1 VQSVNN
7 NGDGIL
13 NANQP
18 YNGNGEYVAFI
29 DGGGGGGGGSSYVPP
44 TPPNPTF
51 VPPTYTES
59 DNNRLKISLISDDSA
74 EFLQDNISVGI
85 GLSSDV
91 IFSPALQFGS
101 SRTYKSNVNG
111 KISTNYFIVSVEKT
125 YSEPTT
131 PSPTV
136 NYQDYIYP
144 IYNPN
149 PDYNYEYFNGSNFGN
164 SSYYNNNNNNGYYN
178 INNNYGAGY
187 NNTNYNW
194 NYNYQYT
201 SKIQTSVQPTKNDIK
216 YTENILVREYELN
229 NNGTFTIGT
238 ERTLPSTSGVVDLR
252 FKFKIAGKDID
263 GNDNPIET
271 GNPKNIAYEI
281 AFASNFQNEL
291 GDILSLKYEI
301 VDNSLNIVD
310 GTTILLKNG
319 NTNDKIISSE
329 LLKNSYVNLEV
340 KGELPEGYT
349 YSSIYYTSKGNAERN
364 STEFS
369 SWNKVG
375 QFFKIQSSEL
385 AGGIVVAA
393 ILEKDVKV
401 AKPEISVS
409 NFKYDAEIKESDVD
423 KIVNVTFS
431 TTNTD
436 YVYAYVNADSP
447 LRVSANQGYIS
458 LFFNKDFRSE
468 YGTKKIYLVPVS
480 DLYGTGDRVE
490 VLVNFIAI
498 NDFPS
503 ITQIIYPDSID
514 VPSFSDLQIDYE
526 VQYNSFAVSSI
537 DVELLAKDNSRIGL
551 FKNLPPNG
559 AFKIN
564 LRELADRFSQWNGN
578 DNVTLIFKPFNRGG
592 EEELI
597 GNEYTII
604 TNIAYPVIRLDEDI
618 IRKSIYDAFIENL
631 KFIEPERDSK
641 HLTHLANFGN
651 DEQIIISSWENDN
664 WTLSDKME
672 DELGNVVI
680 KKQVNSTILKLYSPL
695 PANITSNST
704 FWITKLMSNPLIE
717 TVVLNEQDNLSC
729 PTIKGPNFNI
739 DVDFVSGQSTNYESL
754 DNLILST
761 SPSSSANLV
770 STYLSSSLNN
780 TDELNIDYTNG
791 TDYLWNNFVHFSSAT
806 ERVDNFVYKVQLI
819 EAYETAISASNAS
832 QAHSGSLSSI
842 QESERQQLKKNQL
855 VNAFDGFEN
864 FLYESSSMSWPYIG
878 NSRKLSTTNDVTI
891 WYENIIELATIWDN
905 NNPNFIKNNIPQY
918 IVNDE
923 NNESYLLFFTM
934 VGQHFDNIYYHTKA
948 IEKSRGLGYKAKDGI
963 SDKLLFDVLK
973 SFNWDAKNLAA
984 DEHLWEYTFG
994 LDSNGTHKYDTP
1006 AKQRTYEVWRRIV
1019 NNLPYLLK
1027 HKGTKRGVYALL
1039 SCYGIP
1045 ASNLS
1050 ILEFGGP
1057 EIDNNETKSKLV
1069 MDNVTTAL
1077 KMNSG
1082 SYLEMDW
1089 KNTDKGRVPNTIE
1102 MFVKP
1107 AYAREYQL
1115 ISGSNWGVYLNGS
1128 TDSSYGQ
1135 VKFTYSGSN
1144 QLRNTI
1150 SSSLLP
1156 IFNDKFFGISVSSG
1170 SNGLQM
1176 DIRQADKERT
1186 LFSNSVSA
1194 SSYTN
1199 WNSGTKIKIGEKYSG
1214 SLDEFRLWSEQL
1226 DTNIFNQH
1234 VSFPEMING
1243 NSYTASTH
1251 DLYFRLDFEYPKNLA
1266 VTQSMINVDTNI
1278 YFSGSLTRNNFE
1290 NGLQIITGSIS
1301 NITLI
1306 NGGSGYTSSLG
1317 TSNGTIPLYFVG
1329 GEFKQIQP
1337 SVTGSLTNG
1346 VLTSISISHGGTG
1359 MVSFPNNLQ
1368 PSASL
1373 SQSIN
1378 NSITPIVIEL
1388 TGSVANFVSENITPL
1403 LFATASGF
1411 TSVTSYPYQF
1421 EAIDRTI
1428 IMEVPDGGASRYSTN
1443 KIRFES
1449 QTDLNGNDASGG
1461 IDLSIKQRATK
1472 KAFDQSPTDSNRV
1485 GLFFS
1490 PTKELNIDIA
1500 KSLGGLNID
1509 DYIGDPSDDYKP
1521 NYSKLDSLRNYYF
1534 QRFDGRDIYSYINL
1548 IKLYEKS
1555 MFDDIKKMLP
1565 ARVKATTG
1573 LLIEPHFLERSKIAH
1588 KKPSGEDY
1596 QQETSIHFAD
1606 TTIFLA
1612 ENQQYET
1619 VIDGNLSENLF
1630 GENNQYD
1637 GTIYTASVDKTFA
1650 ESYQLDSLINP
1661 NDNLNQIAESFQ
1673 NEVTIDAGL
1682 GEATILSEIDIYATN
1697 TFVGQSDY
1705 ENVGFGIYAQN
1716 GHAIRTYFDTN
1727 GRRVKERIKV
1737 DLIKEQK
1744 QRDVVAYN
1752 IKINGKGD
1760 PRGGYHITSSIY
1772 YETKLNIQPYSGSK
1786 VINAGTGSIVEVT
1799 KVNGYLPTHYRNTSD
1814 LTRGLEN
1821 SFYRGSKN
1829 TAATTLDGSSPIE
1842 TFVSN
1847 PNTLRVNKTGR
1858 DSSEPILEVE

>member
-1 VQSVNN
+1 MQKAIDNN
-7 NGDGIL
+7 NEM
-13 NANQP
+13 A
-18 YNGNGEYVAFI
+18 YTGNGEYIPFI
-29 DGGGGGGGGSSYVPP
+29 DGGGGGGGYVPP
-44 TPPNPTF
+44 VTPNPTF
-51 VPPTYTES
+51 VPPSYS
-59 DNNRLKISLISDDSA
+59 QADNGSLKISLISDEPA
-74 EFLQDNISVGI
+74 EFLQDNVNVGV
-85 GLSSDV
+85 GLSSDMV
-91 IFSPALQFGS
+91 FSPALQFGS
-101 SRTYKSNVNG
+101 SRTYKANVNG

-125 YSEPTT
+125 YTEPTT
-131 PSPTV
+131 TPAPTV

-144 IYNPN
+144 TYNYN
-149 PDYNYEYFNGSNFGN
+149 DYNYGYYNGNFGTN
-164 SSYYNNNNNNGYYN
+164 SYYNSS
-178 INNNYGAGY
+178 NNYGAGY
-187 NNTNYNW
+187 NNNYNW

-201 SKIQTSVQPTKNDIK
+201 SRIATTKTATKNDIK
-216 YTENILVREYELN
+216 FTENLLVREYELN
-229 NNGTFTIGT
+229 STGGFTIGT
-238 ERTLPSTSGVVDLR
+238 ERTLTSTNGTVDLR
-252 FKFKIAGKDID
+252 FKFKNANIATSVADVI
-263 GNDNPIET
+263 T
-271 GNPKNIAYEI
+271 PKNISYEI
-281 AFASNFQNEL
+281 AFASNFQSEL
-291 GDILSLKYEI
+291 GDVLSLKYDI
-301 VDNSLNIVD
+301 VDNSSNIVD
-310 GTTILLKNG
+310 STTILLKNG
-319 NTNDKIISSE
+319 NTNDKVINSE

-340 KGELPEGYT
+340 KGTLPEGYT
-349 YSSIYYTSKGNAERN
+349 YSSIYYTTRANAERN
-364 STEFS
+364 SNDFT

-375 QFFKIQSSEL
+375 EFFKIQASEL
-385 AGGIVVAA
+385 SGGIVVAA

-401 AKPEISVS
+401 AKPEILVS
-409 NFKYDAEIKESDVD
+409 NTKYDSEIKESDVD
-423 KIVNVTFS
+423 KIVNVTF
-431 TTNTD
+431 TTSNTD
-436 YVYAYVNADSP
+436 YVYAYVNADTP
-447 LRVSANQGYIS
+447 LRVNASQGYIS

-503 ITQIIYPDSID
+503 ITQIIFPDSID

-578 DNVTLIFKPFNRGG
+578 NTVTLIFKPFNRGG

-597 GNEYTII
+597 GNEYTIV
-604 TNIAYPVIRLDEDI
+604 TNISYPSIRLDEDI

-664 WTLSDKME
+664 WTLSDKGE
-672 DELGNVVI
+672 DELGNIVV
-680 KKQVNSTILKLYSPL
+680 KKQVDSTILKLYSPL
-695 PANITSNST
+695 PANVTSNST

-717 TVVLNEQDNLSC
+717 TVVLSEQDNLSC
-729 PTIKGPNFNI
+729 PPIKGPNFNI
-739 DVDFVSGQSTNYESL
+739 DVDFASGQSTNYESL
-754 DNLILST
+754 DNLILNT

-770 STYLSSSLNN
+770 STYLSASLNN
-780 TDELNIDYTNG
+780 TDELNIDYASGST
-791 TDYLWNNFVHFSSAT
+791 YLWNNFVHFSSAK

-819 EAYETAISASNAS
+819 ETYETAVSASNAS
-832 QAHSGSLSSI
+832 QAHSGSLASK
-842 QESERQQLKKNQL
+842 QEAERQQLKKNQL
-855 VNAFDGFEN
+855 VNAFDGFEK
-864 FLYESSSMSWPYIG
+864 FLYTNSEYTLATQYSITWPYDANG
-878 NSRKLSTTNDVTI
+878 NRIASTNTI
-891 WYENIIELATIWDN
+891 VSNWYSNIIELAEVWDN

-994 LDSNGTHKYDTP
+994 LDSTGKQKYDNP

-1057 EIDNNETKSKLV
+1057 EINNDSTKSKLV

-1077 KMNSG
+1077 KMNTG
-1082 SYLEMDW
+1082 SYFEMDW
-1089 KNTDKGRVPNTIE
+1089 QTTDKGRVPNTIE

-1115 ISGSNWGVYLNGS
+1115 VSGSNWGVYLSGS
-1128 TDSSYGQ
+1128 TDSTYGE

-1156 IFNDKFFGISVSSG
+1156 IFNGKFFGISVSSG
-1170 SNGLQM
+1170 STGVQL

-1186 LFSNSVSA
+1186 LFSNSVS
-1194 SSYTN
+1194 SSNYTN
-1199 WNSGTKIKIGEKYSG
+1199 WNDGNKLRVGQLYSG
-1214 SLDEFRLWSEQL
+1214 SLDEFRLWSEKL
-1226 DTNIFNQH
+1226 DTSVFNQH

-1266 VTQSMINVDTNI
+1266 VTQSMFNVDTNV
-1278 YFSGSLTRNNFE
+1278 YFETGKNRNDYESGSL
-1290 NGLQIITGSIS
+1290 L
-1301 NITLI
+1301 
-1306 NGGSGYTSSLG
+1306 
-1317 TSNGTIPLYFVG
+1317 PLY
-1329 GEFKQIQP
+1329 
-1337 SVTGSLTNG
+1337 SL
-1346 VLTSISISHGGTG
+1346 
-1359 MVSFPNNLQ
+1359 
-1368 PSASL
+1368 
-1373 SQSIN
+1373 
-1378 NSITPIVIEL
+1378 NS
-1388 TGSVANFVSENITPL
+1388 SPL
-1403 LFATASGF
+1403 LYVSASGF
-1411 TSVTSYPYQF
+1411 DSVTSYPYQF

-1428 IMEVPDGGASRYSTN
+1428 VMEVPDGGASRYSTN
-1443 KIRFES
+1443 KVRFES
-1449 QTDLNGNDASGG
+1449 QTDFNGNDVSGG
-1461 IDLSIKQRATK
+1461 IDLSVKQRATK
-1472 KAFDQSPTDSNRV
+1472 KSFDQSPTDSNRV

-1521 NYSKLDSLRNYYF
+1521 TYSKLDSLRNYYF
-1534 QRFDGRDIYSYINL
+1534 QRFDDRDIYSYINL

-1573 LLIEPHFLERSKIAH
+1573 LLIEPHFLERSKVPH
-1588 KKPSGEDY
+1588 KKPTGDQY
-1596 QQETSIHFAD
+1596 QQETSIHFSD

-1619 VIDGNLSENLF
+1619 TINGNLSENLI

-1637 GTIYTASVDKTFA
+1637 GTIYTASVDKTIA
-1650 ESYQLDSLINP
+1650 ESYQLDSLIDQNA
-1661 NDNLNQIAESFQ
+1661 NLNQIAESFQ
-1673 NEVTIDAGL
+1673 NDVTIDAGL
-1682 GEATILSEIDIYATN
+1682 GEATILSEIDIYDTN

-1760 PRGGYHITSSIY
+1760 PRGGYHLTSSVY

-1799 KVNGYLPTHYRNTSD
+1799 QVNGYLPTHYRNTSD

-1821 SFYRGSKN
+1821 SFFRGSKN

>member
-1 VQSVNN
+1 M
-7 NGDGIL
+7 
-13 NANQP
+13 NANRP
-18 YNGNGEYVAFI
+18 YDGNGEYTSFI

-44 TPPNPTF
+44 TTPNPTF
-51 VPPTYTES
+51 VPPSYLDS
-59 DNNRLKISLISDDSA
+59 DNNRLKIALISDEAA
-74 EFLQDNISVGI
+74 EFLQDDVNVGI
-85 GLSSDV
+85 GVSSDV

-101 SRTYKSNVNG
+101 SRTYKANVNG
-111 KISTNYFIVSVEKT
+111 KTSTNYFIVSVEKT
-125 YSEPTT
+125 YREPLNE
-131 PSPTV
+131 PAPIV

-144 IYNPN
+144 TYNSN
-149 PDYNYEYFNGSNFGN
+149 DYNYGYFNNSYFGNNNFGN
-164 SSYYNNNNNNGYYN
+164 GFNNNNNTGFS
-178 INNNYGAGY
+178 Y
-187 NNTNYNW
+187 NNNYNW
-194 NYNYQYT
+194 NYNFKYT
-201 SKIQTSVQPTKNDIK
+201 SKIKTSVEPTRNDIR
-216 YTENILVREYELN
+216 YAENILVREYELN
-229 NNGTFTIGT
+229 DVGGFTIGT
-238 ERTLPSTSGVVDLR
+238 ERTLPTKNGVIDLR
-252 FKFKIAGKDID
+252 FKFKTKSIGD
-263 GNDNPIET
+263 NNPIDPLPPT
-271 GNPKNIAYEI
+271 NIAYEI
-281 AFASNFQNEL
+281 AFASNFESEL
-291 GDILSLKYEI
+291 GDVLSLKYEI

-340 KGELPEGYT
+340 KGELPEGFA
-349 YSSIYYTSKGNAERN
+349 YSSIYYTSKGNGERN
-364 STEFS
+364 STDFS

-375 QFFKIQSSEL
+375 QFFKIQASEL
-385 AGGIVVAA
+385 SGGIVVAA

-401 AKPEISVS
+401 AKPEITVS

-423 KIVNVTFS
+423 KVVNVTFS
-431 TTNTD
+431 TTNAD
-436 YVYAYVNADSP
+436 YVYAYVNADNP

-458 LFFNKDFRSE
+458 LFFNKDFASE

-480 DLYGTGDRVE
+480 DLFGTGDRVE

-559 AFKIN
+559 AFNIN
-564 LRELADRFSQWNGN
+564 LRQLADRFSQWNGN
-578 DNVTLIFKPFNRGG
+578 ETVTLIFKPFNRGG
-592 EEELI
+592 EEELV
-597 GNEYTII
+597 GNEYTIV
-604 TNIAYPVIRLDEDI
+604 TNISYPIIRLDEDI
-618 IRKSIYDAFIENL
+618 IRKSIYDAFIANL

-641 HLTHLANFGN
+641 YLTHLANFGN
-651 DEQIIISSWENDN
+651 DEQIIISSWETDN

-672 DELGNVVI
+672 DALGNVVI
-680 KKQVNSTILKLYSPL
+680 TKQVDSTILKLYSPL
-695 PANITSNST
+695 PANVTSNST

-717 TVVLNEQDNLSC
+717 TVVLSEQDNLSC

-754 DNLILST
+754 DNLILSGSTT
-761 SPSSSANLV
+761 SNQLV

-780 TDELNIDYTNG
+780 TDELNIDYVSGST
-791 TDYLWNNFVHFSSAT
+791 YLWNNFVHFSSAK
-806 ERVDNFVYKVQLI
+806 ERVDNFAYKVQLI
-819 EAYETAISASNAS
+819 ETYETAISASNAS
-832 QAHSGSLSSI
+832 QAHSGSIASK
-842 QESERQQLKKNQL
+842 QEAVRQELKKNEL
-855 VNAFDGFEN
+855 VNAFDGFEK
-864 FLYESSSMSWPYIG
+864 FLYTSSSLYTTNNSTSITWPYNG
-878 NSRKLSTTNDVTI
+878 GARLLSTNTVVRDN
-891 WYENIIELATIWDN
+891 WYPNIIELAEVWDN

-923 NNESYLLFFTM
+923 NNASYLLFFTM
-934 VGQHFDNIYYHTKA
+934 VGQHFDNIYYHTKS

-984 DEHLWEYTFG
+984 DEQLWEYTFG
-994 LDSNGTHKYDTP
+994 LDSNGNTKETNP

-1027 HKGTKRGVYALL
+1027 HKGTRRGVYALL

-1057 EIDNNETKSKLV
+1057 EINNNETKSKLV

-1089 KNTDKGRVPNTIE
+1089 KITDKGRVPNTIE

-1115 ISGSNWGVYLNGS
+1115 ISGSSWGVYLSGS
-1128 TDSSYGQ
+1128 TDSTYGQ

-1144 QLRNTI
+1144 QLTNTI

-1170 SNGLQM
+1170 SNGLQL

-1186 LFSNSVSA
+1186 LFSNSVS
-1194 SSYTN
+1194 SSNYTN
-1199 WNSGTKIKIGEKYSG
+1199 WNNGSKIKVGEKYSG
-1214 SLDEFRLWSEQL
+1214 SLDEFRLWSEEL
-1226 DTNIFNQH
+1226 DTNVFNQH

-1243 NSYTASTH
+1243 NSVSASTS

-1266 VTQSMINVDTNI
+1266 VTQSMINIDTNV
-1278 YFSGSLTRNNFE
+1278 YFQPGKTRNDYESGSL
-1290 NGLQIITGSIS
+1290 
-1301 NITLI
+1301 
-1306 NGGSGYTSSLG
+1306 
-1317 TSNGTIPLYFVG
+1317 IPLY
-1329 GEFKQIQP
+1329 
-1337 SVTGSLTNG
+1337 SL
-1346 VLTSISISHGGTG
+1346 
-1359 MVSFPNNLQ
+1359 
-1368 PSASL
+1368 
-1373 SQSIN
+1373 
-1378 NSITPIVIEL
+1378 NS
-1388 TGSVANFVSENITPL
+1388 SPL
-1403 LFATASGF
+1403 LYVSASGF
-1411 TSVTSYPYQF
+1411 TPITSYPYQF

-1428 IMEVPDGGASRYSTN
+1428 VMEVPDGGASRYSTN
-1443 KIRFES
+1443 KIRFED
-1449 QTDLNGNDASGG
+1449 QYTFDGTKISGSVG
-1461 IDLSIKQRATK
+1461 VDLSVKSRATK
-1472 KAFDQSPTDSNRV
+1472 KAFDQSPTDSNRI

-1490 PTKELNIDIA
+1490 PTKELNLDIA
-1500 KSLGGLNID
+1500 KSFGGLNID

-1573 LLIEPHFLERSKIAH
+1573 LLIEPHFLERSKVAH
-1588 KKPSGEDY
+1588 KKPSGEEY

-1612 ENQQYET
+1612 ENNQYET
-1619 VIDGNLSENLF
+1619 IIDGNLSENLF

-1637 GTIYTASVDKTFA
+1637 GTIYTASIDKTFA

-1661 NDNLNQIAESFQ
+1661 NDNLTQIGESYQ
-1673 NEVTIDAGL
+1673 NNVTIDAGL
-1682 GEATILSEIDIYATN
+1682 GEATILTEIDIYDMN

-1705 ENVGFGIYAQN
+1705 ETVGFGIYAEN
-1716 GHAIRTYFDTN
+1716 GHAIRTYFDIN
-1727 GRRVKERIKV
+1727 GRRVKERVKV

-1752 IKINGKGD
+1752 IVIDGKGD
-1760 PRGGYHITSSIY
+1760 PRGGYHLTSSIY

-1799 KVNGYLPTHYRNTSD
+1799 KLNGYLPTHYRNTSD
-1814 LTRGLEN
+1814 LTTGMEN
-1821 SFYRGSKN
+1821 SFYKGSRYKSFIDKDGRTIWN
-1829 TAATTLDGSSPIE
+1829 TIDGSSPVE

>member
-1 VQSVNN
+1 MQKAIDNN
-7 NGDGIL
+7 EM
-13 NANQP
+13 A
-18 YNGNGEYVAFI
+18 YNGNGEYIPFI
-29 DGGGGGGGGSSYVPP
+29 DGGGGGGGGYVAP

-51 VPPTYTES
+51 VPPSYS
-59 DNNRLKISLISDDSA
+59 DGDTKRLKISLISDESA
-74 EFLQDNISVGI
+74 EFLQDNVSVGI

-91 IFSPALQFGS
+91 SFSPALQFGS
-101 SRTYKSNVNG
+101 SRTYKANVNG
-111 KISTNYFIVSVEKT
+111 KTSTNYFVVSVEKT
-125 YSEPTT
+125 YTEPTT
-131 PSPTV
+131 TPAPTV

-149 PDYNYEYFNGSNFGN
+149 PDYNYGYFNGNNFGN
-164 SSYYNNNNNNGYYN
+164 GSYYNNNNNNGYYN

-187 NNTNYNW
+187 NNW

-201 SKIQTSVQPTKNDIK
+201 SRIKTSVEPTKNDYK
-216 YTENILVREYELN
+216 YAENILVREYELN
-229 NNGTFTIGT
+229 IDGGYTIGT
-238 ERTLPSTSGVVDLR
+238 ERSLSSTSGVVDLR
-252 FKFKIAGKDID
+252 FKFKPISL
-263 GNDNPIET
+263 GNGNPIDPLPT
-271 GNPKNIAYEI
+271 KNIAYEI
-281 AFASNFQNEL
+281 AFASNFQSEL
-291 GDILSLKYEI
+291 GDVLSLKYEI

-310 GTTILLKNG
+310 GATILLKNG

-349 YSSIYYTSKGNAERN
+349 YSSIYYTSRGNAERN

-431 TTNTD
+431 TTNAD

-458 LFFNKDFRSE
+458 LFFNKDFASE

-537 DVELLAKDNSRIGL
+537 DVELLAKDNSRIKL

-559 AFKIN
+559 NFKIN
-564 LRELADRFSQWNGN
+564 LRQLSDKFSQWNGN
-578 DNVTLIFKPFNRGG
+578 DTVTLIFKPFNRGG
-592 EEELI
+592 EEELV
-597 GNEYTII
+597 GNEYTVV
-604 TNIAYPVIRLDEDI
+604 TNISYPRIRLDEDI
-618 IRKSIYDAFIENL
+618 IRKSVYDAFIGHL

-641 HLTHLANFGN
+641 YLTHLANFGN
-651 DEQIIISSWENDN
+651 DEQIIISSWEEDN
-664 WTLSDKME
+664 WTLSDKSE
-672 DELGNVVI
+672 DELGNIVI
-680 KKQVNSTILKLYSPL
+680 KKQVDSTILKLYSPL
-695 PANITSNST
+695 PANVTSNST

-780 TDELNIDYTNG
+780 TDELNIDYTDG
-791 TDYLWNNFVHFSSAT
+791 TNYLWNNFIHFSSAT

-984 DEHLWEYTFG
+984 DEKLWEYTFG
-994 LDSNGTHKYDTP
+994 LDSTGAQKYETP

-1115 ISGSNWGVYLNGS
+1115 VSGSGWGVYLSGS
-1128 TDSSYGQ
+1128 SDSSYGE

-1186 LFSNSVSA
+1186 LFSNSISA
-1194 SSYTN
+1194 STYTN

-1226 DTNIFNQH
+1226 DTNVFNQH
-1234 VSFPEMING
+1234 VSFPEMVNG
-1243 NSYTASTH
+1243 NSISASTS

-1266 VTQSMINVDTNI
+1266 VTQSMINIDTNV
-1278 YFSGSLTRNNFE
+1278 YFQTGKTRNEYESGSL
-1290 NGLQIITGSIS
+1290 
-1301 NITLI
+1301 
-1306 NGGSGYTSSLG
+1306 
-1317 TSNGTIPLYFVG
+1317 IPLY
-1329 GEFKQIQP
+1329 
-1337 SVTGSLTNG
+1337 
-1346 VLTSISISHGGTG
+1346 
-1359 MVSFPNNLQ
+1359 
-1368 PSASL
+1368 SA
-1373 SQSIN
+1373 
-1378 NSITPIVIEL
+1378 NS
-1388 TGSVANFVSENITPL
+1388 NPL
-1403 LFATASGF
+1403 LYASASGF
-1411 TSVTSYPYQF
+1411 TSVTSYPFQF

-1428 IMEVPDGGASRYSTN
+1428 VMEVPDGGASRYSTN
-1443 KIRFES
+1443 KVRFES
-1449 QTDLNGNDASGG
+1449 QTDLNGNDVSGG
-1461 IDLSIKQRATK
+1461 IDLSVKQRTTK

-1500 KSLGGLNID
+1500 KSFGGLNID
-1509 DYIGDPSDDYKP
+1509 DYIGDPSDDYKS
-1521 NYSKLDSLRNYYF
+1521 NYSQLDSLRNYYF

-1573 LLIEPHFLERSKIAH
+1573 LLIEPHFLERSKVAH
-1588 KKPSGEDY
+1588 KKPSGDEY

-1619 VIDGNLSENLF
+1619 TIDGNLSENLF

-1682 GEATILSEIDIYATN
+1682 GEATILSEIDIYDTN

-1760 PRGGYHITSSIY
+1760 PRGGYHLTSSIY

-1786 VINAGTGSIVEVT
+1786 VINVGTGSIVEVT
-1799 KVNGYLPTHYRNTSD
+1799 KVSGYLPTHYRNTSD
-1814 LTRGLEN
+1814 LTRGLQN
-1821 SFYRGSKN
+1821 SFYKGSKN